1 MSPIAHPGPPQRR
14 RPSNDGSELFVHPQ
28 RVSRGISAAER
39 RLVCVFLKRY
49 VVWCAKA
56 RRVERV
62 RNAVELLA
70 EVVRGS
76 APGAGGDR
84 SRQDC

>member
-1 MSPIAHPGPPQRR
+1 VSPTVHPGPPRRR
-14 RPSNDGSELFVHPQ
+14 RPLNDGGELFVHPQ
-28 RVSRGISAAER
+28 RAPGGITAAER

-56 RRVERV
+56 RRVERL

-70 EVVRGS
+70 ELAAS
-76 APGAGGDR
+76 LQPTPQGDSNPR
-84 SRQDC
+84 